1 VSDAGSIHVCCV
13 QVCCVQAFD
22 DGKVASPSTEETDY
36 HSRSVIMFFS
46 DLLPQIDAKWHAA
59 FVRFVETGD
68 ASDGFLN
75 YLDADHRCQKV
86 MERLLAARVR
96 AMKPFMSALGMSPAA
111 KTRKAVARKTTLSRG
126 RASAERHKERPIA
139 HR

>member
-1 VSDAGSIHVCCV
+1 M
-13 QVCCVQAFD
+13 
-22 DGKVASPSTEETDY
+22 
-36 HSRSVIMFFS
+36 MFFS

-75 YLDADHRCQKV
+75 YLDSDPRCQKV
-86 MERLLAARVR
+86 MERLLAAHVR
-96 AMKPFMSALGMSPAA
+96 ALKPFMTAMGMSPVA
-111 KTRKAVARKTTLSRG
+111 KTRKVVARKPALSR
-126 RASAERHKERPIA
+126 RRPSVERRKERPIA